1 MAYEMK
7 TLLYDTG
14 NIENS
19 ESLRSLL
26 PDRYK
31 VDRIDPEGIRKTDEY
46 LLIIYDWKAD
56 LLENII
62 NILDL
67 RTLCDFKDI
76 PILLCITD
84 DQYEEAE
91 KALNLGAT
99 GIIRRPFKDGK
110 ILKGIEHA
118 LKPIGT
124 AARLDARIVSAF
136 IKATIQTLKNVCD
149 SEITQK
155 DIFLKKDYYLF
166 GDISGLMAITGEA
179 EGSAAI
185 ALRMELASRIVSDIM
200 GGKPLD
206 IPVTEVQDGAGEL
219 INQISGLARHLLWQ
233 SGYKFEISLPTIITG
248 FGHKINHLI
257 DKDRRLPIMTIIFEC
272 YNEPLALQLCMS
284 TASSPEPCDT
294 GSMTQAQDNTPQTEK
309 STA

>member
-1 MAYEMK
+1 MAYKMK
-7 TLLYDTG
+7 TLLYATD

-26 PDRYK
+26 ADRYK
-31 VDRIDPEGIRKTDEY
+31 LDRIDPVGIRKTDDY
-46 LLIIYDWKAD
+46 LLIIYDWKTD

-84 DQYEEAE
+84 GQYEEAE
-91 KALNLGAT
+91 KALSLGAT
-99 GIIRRPFKDGK
+99 GIIRRPFKDRK

-179 EGSAAI
+179 DI

-219 INQISGLARHLLWQ
+219 INQISGLARHLLWR

-248 FGHKINHLI
+248 FGHKISHLI

-284 TASSPEPCDT
+284 TANSPEPRDT
-294 GSMTQAQDNTPQTEK
+294 GSMTQAQDNTFQTEK